1 MRAPYRVAL
10 LGFNAFERNILAS
23 HLRLAARRSP
33 SYELHKILA
42 EADFVVA
49 DADHAPSVELVLVTE
64 RLADA
69 VFVGTRAPQ
78 ELRACLPRPLEPLL
92 VLRALDALA
101 AAAAAAAPD
110 AAGDKVRTAILPRR
124 PGLPPAPP
132 ASDDEAPPPL
142 ELVLRSSV
150 GPSSLVPPIDPPTID
165 LPLVDVPLVDVPLVE
180 APLVE
185 APLVET
191 PLVETPLVEAPQIEM
206 PPSAA
211 LAAEAPPTRVPPG
224 ASPSAAAPAAQPVV
238 PRPPLPVAPAATLP
252 RALVVDDSDIAQR
265 FLQLRLAAHGL
276 AADCVATSQQAL
288 DRLLQR
294 SYELVFVDLELGPA
308 SPYDGLALC
317 QKIKRD
323 FGTRV
328 PPPQVMVVTAHHGE
342 LDRVRA
348 MLAGSD
354 GFLGKP
360 LDEAELERL
369 LAHQGLARPRGRV
382 TERGSG

>member
-49 DADHAPSVELVLVTE
+49 DADHAPSVQLVLVTE
-64 RLADA
+64 RLTDA

-124 PGLPPAPP
+124 PGPAPAPP

-150 GPSSLVPPIDPPTID
+150 GPSSVVPAIDAPTID
-165 LPLVDVPLVDVPLVE
+165 LPLVDVPLVDVPLVDVPLVE

-185 APLVET
+185 AP
-191 PLVETPLVEAPQIEM
+191 QIEM

-211 LAAEAPPTRVPPG
+211 LAVDAPPTRVPPG

>member
-124 PGLPPAPP
+124 PGPAPAPP

-150 GPSSLVPPIDPPTID
+150 GPSSVVPAIDAPTID
-165 LPLVDVPLVDVPLVE
+165 LPLVDVPLVDVPLVDVPLVE

-185 APLVET
+185 AP
-191 PLVETPLVEAPQIEM
+191 QIEM

-211 LAAEAPPTRVPPG
+211 LAVDAPPTRVPPG

-328 PPPQVMVVTAHHGE
+328 PPPQVVVVTAHHGE

>member
-78 ELRACLPRPLEPLL
+78 DLPACLPRPLDPLL
-92 VLRALDALA
+92 VLRALDTLA
-101 AAAAAAAPD
+101 VAAAAAAPD
-110 AAGDKVRTAILPRR
+110 VAGDKVRTAILPRR
-124 PGLPPAPP
+124 SGPAPAPP
-132 ASDDEAPPPL
+132 ASDDEAAPPL

-150 GPSSLVPPIDPPTID
+150 GPSSVAPAIDAPTID
-165 LPLVDVPLVDVPLVE
+165 LPPVDVPLLDVPLVE
-180 APLVE
+180 APSSD
-185 APLVET
+185 ASQS
-191 PLVETPLVEAPQIEM
+191 EAPQIEM
-206 PPSAA
+206 PPRAA
-211 LAAEAPPTRVPPG
+211 PAADAPPTRVPPG
-224 ASPSAAAPAAQPVV
+224 ASSSPGAPAAQPVV
-238 PRPPLPVAPAATLP
+238 PRPPLPAAPAATLP

-328 PPPQVMVVTAHHGE
+328 PPPQVVVVTAHHGE

-369 LAHQGLARPRGRV
+369 LAHHGLARPRRRV
-382 TERGSG
+382 PQRGPG

>member
-124 PGLPPAPP
+124 PGPAPAPP

-185 APLVET
+185 AP
-191 PLVETPLVEAPQIEM
+191 QIEM

-211 LAAEAPPTRVPPG
+211 LAVDAPPTRVPPG

-328 PPPQVMVVTAHHGE
+328 PPPQVVVVTAHHGE